1 MKEVAS
7 FINTIDGTW
16 NIIYCDGTQ
25 EEIDDFPLQYEEIGE
40 SSEAT
45 PIGIEFHW
53 DFKNGL
59 CPVKIKGKWGF
70 VDSRFSIVIHPQFD
84 MVGETHVWKGACW
97 RPEEYSHIINWN
109 NGICKVQINGKDAL
123 INEKGE
129 ILSEYGMRKKIESF
143 TISGSTWK
151 IKYDDGSEVETH
163 TPPIKEYE
171 CIGESIGVF
180 PFRNDFVKYEVFDIR
195 TQYFPFSLTVCSD
208 NLEQDTVDYNIEFPN
223 NNFDKAWWSFRN
235 GLCPIKIYSKWG
247 FVNSGFDIVIYP
259 QYDFVGEVHTQ
270 KRGCWRPEEFVH
282 CVLWDNGACRV
293 LINGNDAMI
302 NERGEFLSKYE
313 MTIRLTEN
321 LTINDIIRISRD
333 NIPSQYSNRPWE
345 YPGLNHGKAVL
356 ETEEQCCAYMAAY
369 GPMHRH
375 KLIRALDENEFPYE
389 SLNNGVE
396 IYDWGCGQ
404 GIGTVAIIEKLRQ
417 FGWLSKLKMVTL
429 EEPSNVAR
437 QRAVLHVRQALGE
450 HNAEIVNIPDYLP
463 SDERDKY
470 KHITEI
476 DVHEPCA
483 IHIFSN
489 ILDIEKVS
497 LKGVSKMI
505 TSSGTQHIA
514 LCIGPA
520 NLNESRINT
529 FSYYFKKE
537 GMRVFTEFRETN
549 FGHHPNGKAYGCLI
563 KSFTYSLTRNS
574 DILHKY
580 KYFAPVQLFASYS
593 DTISNEQFASYYDR
607 NTRGHY
613 LLEGAFEILAPFDM
627 TAHKN
632 LCPVYALISNLISR
646 GCPTLASQK
655 VLDAIS
661 SIDKAK
667 SLNAVARIQK
677 TFIEAMISDRMDLKK
692 DTLNILVIEDDTSV
706 AKIAIDDFLE
716 LYHHIV
722 AMTQD
727 YSNLTLPQINIYG
740 KREAKTQTTYDAI
753 IDVSIDQICNP
764 EESVLSKYKANND
777 CFFIVR
783 SSKSVYAERFLY
795 TTERIKYKP
804 LVEKDTQGNYHNIED
819 VCGHLRY
826 FLNLIFRKEDFRPGQ
841 LPILSRALQ
850 LKSVIGLLP
859 TGGGKS
865 LTYQLAAM
873 LQPGVTLVV
882 DPLRG
887 LMKDQYEGLLKTG
900 IDCISYI
907 NSDIT
912 KDREERERRESA
924 LTSSQIQ
931 IMFLS
936 PERLSIHRFRE
947 VLRSMRESDVF
958 FAYGV
963 IDEVHCVS
971 EWGHDFRLA
980 YLHLGRNLFNYV
992 LPKEVE
998 GEDNH
1003 ISLFGLT
1010 ATASFD
1016 VLADVER
1023 ELSGSNSYSLEDDA
1037 TVRYE
1042 NTNRL
1047 ELQYYVYHIDA
1058 STASTTW
1065 DVGEIKEETLLHVIN
1080 DSTEKLREIQEESI
1094 VEGIKKRFLERENIS
1109 NNQKI
1114 VEVESTDLSI
1124 EVKNEWYSNRKSET
1138 AGIVFCPR
1146 AGKDEIKENRNEEKK
1161 EKPVT
1166 LSVPSVAN
1174 ELAKKGIGL
1183 ISTYK
1188 GGDDTRCQ
1196 EDFLQGN
1203 TSLMIATKAFGMG
1216 IDKSNVRLTI
1226 HLNHPS
1232 SLESFVQE
1240 AGRAGRDRKMALA
1253 TIMYADK
1260 QFQKQNIRTRLMGWH
1275 SADYEVNKFF
1285 YDANFL
1291 GENFELFVMQMLLS
1305 CLPMK
1310 ITNEEFI
1317 GVEEAT
1323 IGNSQGIL
1331 QYIQSYPQKSR
1342 LTYYISY
1349 HEDELL
1355 LEHYNQQLKSVL
1367 LPIFETPS
1375 MRRNRYNN
1383 KKYGYGYAQ
1392 YKEAIQKAIY
1402 RMCVIGL
1409 IDDFTEDYWK
1419 EEFRIVTICQE
1430 ESKYYDYLRL
1440 YYRKYYSEDR
1450 VDIMI
1455 NEVKQMAV
1463 NDGVIMACL
1472 KHLTSFIYRSI
1483 ADKRARGILDME
1495 QFCNMAI
1502 SSGKD
1507 WKETNEELK
1516 DFIYYYFNS
1525 KYAREGF
1532 ITYDLSVRQE
1542 IPFSLKDD
1550 TNYDIHSESEIS
1562 DFNLVRKY
1570 MRVVDPDIVNND
1582 SQKDNIKHL
1591 QGAVRLIRRA
1601 IAEMN
1606 PVLNLLNIFCI
1617 LFLGQQENE
1626 MLEQELY
1633 DDYKAVMRLYASQ
1646 GKLGLLNE
1654 YTDLLLQHTAIL
1666 PEDKVFI
1673 EKMQLAIQLEDHVA
1687 ELNRIN
1693 QIYKEI

>member
-1 MKEVAS
+1 MS
-7 FINTIDGTW
+7 YITDI
-16 NIIYCDGTQ
+16 Q
-25 EEIDDFPLQYEEIGE
+25 
-40 SSEAT
+40 
-45 PIGIEFHW
+45 
-53 DFKNGL
+53 
-59 CPVKIKGKWGF
+59 KI
-70 VDSRFSIVIHPQFD
+70 
-84 MVGETHVWKGACW
+84 
-97 RPEEYSHIINWN
+97 
-109 NGICKVQINGKDAL
+109 
-123 INEKGE
+123 
-129 ILSEYGMRKKIESF
+129 
-143 TISGSTWK
+143 
-151 IKYDDGSEVETH
+151 
-163 TPPIKEYE
+163 
-171 CIGESIGVF
+171 
-180 PFRNDFVKYEVFDIR
+180 
-195 TQYFPFSLTVCSD
+195 SD
-208 NLEQDTVDYNIEFPN
+208 
-223 NNFDKAWWSFRN
+223 
-235 GLCPIKIYSKWG
+235 
-247 FVNSGFDIVIYP
+247 
-259 QYDFVGEVHTQ
+259 
-270 KRGCWRPEEFVH
+270 
-282 CVLWDNGACRV
+282 
-293 LINGNDAMI
+293 
-302 NERGEFLSKYE
+302 
-313 MTIRLTEN
+313 
-321 LTINDIIRISRD
+321 LTINDIIKVSLRYVPDPFKSCPWAYRD
-333 NIPSQYSNRPWE
+333 SEGRTLE
-345 YPGLNHGKAVL
+345 HGTAVL

-375 KLIRALDENEFPYE
+375 KLIRALDENEFPYKN
-389 SLNNGVE
+389 LNNGVE

-417 FGWLSKLKMVTL
+417 FGWLPKLKKVTL

-450 HNAEIVNIPDYLP
+450 QNTEITDIPYYLP
-463 SDERDKY
+463 SDYGDNSNS
-470 KHITEI
+470 ITEI

-489 ILDIEKVS
+489 ILDIEAVS

-505 TSSGTQHIA
+505 TSSGVQHIA

-537 GMRVFTEFRETN
+537 GLRVFTEFRDTN
-549 FGHHPNGKAYGCLI
+549 FGHHPNGRAYGCLI
-563 KSFTYSLTRNS
+563 KSFTYSLIHNS

-580 KYFAPVQLFASYS
+580 SYFAPVQLFAAYS
-593 DTISNEQFASYYDR
+593 DVNLQGSSLQS
-607 NTRGHY
+607 
-613 LLEGAFEILAPFDM
+613 AFEVLAPFDM

-632 LCPVYALISNLISR
+632 LCPVYALVSNLISR

-655 VLDAIS
+655 VLDATGS
-661 SIDKAK
+661 RDKAK

-706 AKIAIDDFLE
+706 AKIAINDFVE

-727 YSNLTLPQINIYG
+727 YSDMTLPQINIYG

-753 IDVSIDQICNP
+753 IDVSIDQLCNP
-764 EESVLSKYKANND
+764 EEVVFSKYKANND
-777 CFFIVR
+777 CYFIVR
-783 SSKSVYAERFLY
+783 SSESVYAERFLY

-865 LTYQLAAM
+865 LTYQLAAI

-887 LMKDQYEGLLKTG
+887 LMKDQYDGLLKTG

-912 KDREERERRESA
+912 KDREERERRESS
-924 LTSSQIQ
+924 LTGSQIQ

-1047 ELQYYVYHIDA
+1047 ELQYYIYPVDA
-1058 STASTTW
+1058 SAA
-1065 DVGEIKEETLLHVIN
+1065 DKARKVDEIKEDVVLNAIN
-1080 DSTEKLREIQEESI
+1080 DATEKIQEIQNDDSI
-1094 VEGIKKRFLERENIS
+1094 SEIKKRFLERENIS
-1109 NNQKI
+1109 DEGKI
-1114 VEVESTDLSI
+1114 AEVNSTDLYTD
-1124 EVKNEWYSNRKSET
+1124 VNEDWYTARHT
-1138 AGIVFCPR
+1138 DVAGIVFCLR
-1146 AGKDEIKENRNEEKK
+1146 ANKDGKPDVK
-1161 EKPVT
+1161 
-1166 LSVPSVAN
+1166 LSVPTVAN
-1174 ELAKKGIGL
+1174 TLREHNINR

-1188 GGDDTRCQ
+1188 GGDDTSCQ
-1196 EDFLQGN
+1196 DDFLAGETN
-1203 TSLMIATKAFGMG
+1203 LMVATKAFGMG
-1216 IDKSNVRLTI
+1216 IDKPNVRLTV
-1226 HLNHPS
+1226 HLNYPG

-1240 AGRAGRDRKMALA
+1240 AGRAGRDKKMALA
-1253 TIMYADK
+1253 TIMYSPKTYPVINA
-1260 QFQKQNIRTRLMGWH
+1260 RTRQWSH
-1275 SADYEVNKFF
+1275 FSADYTNNKFF
-1285 YDANFL
+1285 YDSNFL
-1291 GENFELFVMQMLLS
+1291 GEEFELYVMELLMNGLNIRIS
-1305 CLPMK
+1305 
-1310 ITNEEFI
+1310 NEEI
-1317 GVEEAT
+1317 AGIET
-1323 IGNSQGIL
+1323 LKYGNSKGIL
-1331 QYIQSYPQKSR
+1331 QYINRYAKGTT
-1342 LTYYISY
+1342 LTYYVSY
-1349 HEDELL
+1349 EENEHVLDE
-1355 LEHYNQQLKSVL
+1355 YNTYLKERQMPLFSTWNAKNAKNDRGFSY
-1367 LPIFETPS
+1367 I
-1375 MRRNRYNN
+1375 RD
-1383 KKYGYGYAQ
+1383 YGSAE
-1392 YKEAIQKAIY
+1392 YKDAIQKAIY
-1402 RMCVIGL
+1402 RMCIIGL
-1409 IDDFTEDYWK
+1409 IDDFTEDYAQK
-1419 EEFRIVTICQE
+1419 TFRITTVCQD
-1430 ESKYYDYLRL
+1430 ESHYYDYLSQ

-1532 ITYDLSVRQE
+1532 VTYDSSVRQE

-1617 LFLGQQENE
+1617 LFLGQHENE

-1654 YTDLLLQHTAIL
+1654 YTDLLLLHTAIL
-1666 PEDKVFI
+1666 PEDKVYI

>member
-1 MKEVAS
+1 MS
-7 FINTIDGTW
+7 YITDI
-16 NIIYCDGTQ
+16 Q
-25 EEIDDFPLQYEEIGE
+25 
-40 SSEAT
+40 
-45 PIGIEFHW
+45 
-53 DFKNGL
+53 
-59 CPVKIKGKWGF
+59 KI
-70 VDSRFSIVIHPQFD
+70 
-84 MVGETHVWKGACW
+84 
-97 RPEEYSHIINWN
+97 
-109 NGICKVQINGKDAL
+109 
-123 INEKGE
+123 
-129 ILSEYGMRKKIESF
+129 
-143 TISGSTWK
+143 
-151 IKYDDGSEVETH
+151 
-163 TPPIKEYE
+163 
-171 CIGESIGVF
+171 
-180 PFRNDFVKYEVFDIR
+180 
-195 TQYFPFSLTVCSD
+195 SD
-208 NLEQDTVDYNIEFPN
+208 
-223 NNFDKAWWSFRN
+223 
-235 GLCPIKIYSKWG
+235 
-247 FVNSGFDIVIYP
+247 
-259 QYDFVGEVHTQ
+259 
-270 KRGCWRPEEFVH
+270 
-282 CVLWDNGACRV
+282 
-293 LINGNDAMI
+293 
-302 NERGEFLSKYE
+302 
-313 MTIRLTEN
+313 
-321 LTINDIIRISRD
+321 LTINDIIKVSLRYVPDPFKSCPWAYRD
-333 NIPSQYSNRPWE
+333 SEGRTLE
-345 YPGLNHGKAVL
+345 HGTAVL

-375 KLIRALDENEFPYE
+375 KLIRALDENEFPYKN
-389 SLNNGVE
+389 LNNGVE

-417 FGWLSKLKMVTL
+417 FGWLPKLKKVTL

-450 HNAEIVNIPDYLP
+450 QNTEITDIPYYLP
-463 SDERDKY
+463 SDYGDNSNS
-470 KHITEI
+470 ITEI

-489 ILDIEKVS
+489 ILDIEAVS

-505 TSSGTQHIA
+505 TSSGVQHIA

-537 GMRVFTEFRETN
+537 GLRVFTEFRDTN
-549 FGHHPNGKAYGCLI
+549 FGHHPNGRAYGCLI
-563 KSFTYSLTRNS
+563 KSFTYSLIHNS

-580 KYFAPVQLFASYS
+580 SYFAPVQLFAAYS
-593 DTISNEQFASYYDR
+593 DVNLQGSSLQS
-607 NTRGHY
+607 
-613 LLEGAFEILAPFDM
+613 AFEVLAPFDM

-632 LCPVYALISNLISR
+632 LCPVYALVSNLISR

-655 VLDAIS
+655 VLDATGS
-661 SIDKAK
+661 RDKAK

-706 AKIAIDDFLE
+706 AKIAINDFVE

-727 YSNLTLPQINIYG
+727 YSDMTLPLINIYG
-740 KREAKTQTTYDAI
+740 KREAKAQITYDAI
-753 IDVSIDQICNP
+753 IDVSIDQLCNP
-764 EESVLSKYKANND
+764 EEVVFSKYKANND
-777 CFFIVR
+777 CYFIVR

-865 LTYQLAAM
+865 LTYQLAAI

-887 LMKDQYEGLLKTG
+887 LMKDQYDGLLKTG

-912 KDREERERRESA
+912 KDREERERRENA
-924 LTSSQIQ
+924 LTGSQIQ

-963 IDEVHCVS
+963 IDEVHCLS

-1047 ELQYYVYHIDA
+1047 ELQYYIYPVDA
-1058 STASTTW
+1058 SAA
-1065 DVGEIKEETLLHVIN
+1065 DKARKVDEIKEDLVLNAIN
-1080 DSTEKLREIQEESI
+1080 DATEKIQEIQNDDSI
-1094 VEGIKKRFLERENIS
+1094 SEIKKRFLERENIS
-1109 NNQKI
+1109 DEGKI
-1114 VEVESTDLSI
+1114 AEVNSTDLYTD
-1124 EVKNEWYSNRKSET
+1124 VNEDWYTARHT
-1138 AGIVFCPR
+1138 DVAGIVFCLR
-1146 AGKDEIKENRNEEKK
+1146 ANKDGKPDVK
-1161 EKPVT
+1161 
-1166 LSVPSVAN
+1166 LSVPTVAN
-1174 ELAKKGIGL
+1174 TLREHNINR

-1188 GGDDTRCQ
+1188 GGDDTSCQ
-1196 EDFLQGN
+1196 DDFLAGETN
-1203 TSLMIATKAFGMG
+1203 LMVATKAFGMG
-1216 IDKSNVRLTI
+1216 IDKPNVRLTV
-1226 HLNHPS
+1226 HLNYPG

-1240 AGRAGRDRKMALA
+1240 AGRAGRDKKMALA
-1253 TIMYADK
+1253 TIMYSPKTYPVINA
-1260 QFQKQNIRTRLMGWH
+1260 RTRQWSH
-1275 SADYEVNKFF
+1275 FSADYTNNKFF
-1285 YDANFL
+1285 YDSNFL
-1291 GENFELFVMQMLLS
+1291 GEEFELYVMELLMNGLNIRIS
-1305 CLPMK
+1305 
-1310 ITNEEFI
+1310 NEEI
-1317 GVEEAT
+1317 AGIET
-1323 IGNSQGIL
+1323 LKYGNSKGIL
-1331 QYIQSYPQKSR
+1331 QYINRYAKGTT
-1342 LTYYISY
+1342 LTYYVSY
-1349 HEDELL
+1349 EENEHVLDE
-1355 LEHYNQQLKSVL
+1355 YNTYLKERQMPLFSTWNAKNAKNDRGFSY
-1367 LPIFETPS
+1367 I
-1375 MRRNRYNN
+1375 RD
-1383 KKYGYGYAQ
+1383 YGSAE
-1392 YKEAIQKAIY
+1392 YKDAIQKAIY
-1402 RMCVIGL
+1402 RMCIIGL
-1409 IDDFTEDYWK
+1409 IDDFTEDYAQK
-1419 EEFRIVTICQE
+1419 TFRITTVCQD
-1430 ESKYYDYLRL
+1430 ESHYYDYLSQ

-1532 ITYDLSVRQE
+1532 VTYDSSVRQE

-1617 LFLGQQENE
+1617 LFLGQHENE

-1654 YTDLLLQHTAIL
+1654 YSDLLLQHTAIL
-1666 PEDKVFI
+1666 PEDKVYI

>member
-1 MKEVAS
+1 MSYVTD
-7 FINTIDGTW
+7 I
-16 NIIYCDGTQ
+16 Q
-25 EEIDDFPLQYEEIGE
+25 
-40 SSEAT
+40 
-45 PIGIEFHW
+45 
-53 DFKNGL
+53 
-59 CPVKIKGKWGF
+59 KI
-70 VDSRFSIVIHPQFD
+70 
-84 MVGETHVWKGACW
+84 
-97 RPEEYSHIINWN
+97 
-109 NGICKVQINGKDAL
+109 
-123 INEKGE
+123 
-129 ILSEYGMRKKIESF
+129 
-143 TISGSTWK
+143 
-151 IKYDDGSEVETH
+151 
-163 TPPIKEYE
+163 
-171 CIGESIGVF
+171 
-180 PFRNDFVKYEVFDIR
+180 
-195 TQYFPFSLTVCSD
+195 SD
-208 NLEQDTVDYNIEFPN
+208 
-223 NNFDKAWWSFRN
+223 
-235 GLCPIKIYSKWG
+235 
-247 FVNSGFDIVIYP
+247 
-259 QYDFVGEVHTQ
+259 
-270 KRGCWRPEEFVH
+270 
-282 CVLWDNGACRV
+282 
-293 LINGNDAMI
+293 
-302 NERGEFLSKYE
+302 
-313 MTIRLTEN
+313 
-321 LTINDIIRISRD
+321 LTINDIIKVCLRYIPDPFMSCPWAYRD
-333 NIPSQYSNRPWE
+333 SEGRTLE
-345 YPGLNHGKAVL
+345 HGTAVL

-375 KLIRALDENEFPYE
+375 KLIRALDENEFPYKN
-389 SLNNGVE
+389 LNNGVE

-417 FGWLSKLKMVTL
+417 FGCLSKLKKITL

-437 QRAVLHVRQALGE
+437 QRAVLHVKQALGGE
-450 HNAEIVNIPDYLP
+450 NVEIIDVPYYLP
-463 SDERDKY
+463 SDYGDNSNS
-470 KHITEI
+470 ITVI

-489 ILDIEKVS
+489 ILDIEAVS

-505 TSSGTQHIA
+505 TSSGAQHIA

-537 GMRVFTEFRETN
+537 GLRVFTEFRDTN
-549 FGHHPNGKAYGCLI
+549 FGHHPNGRAYGCLI

-580 KYFAPVQLFASYS
+580 SYFAPVQLFAVYS
-593 DTISNEQFASYYDR
+593 DINLQGSSLQS
-607 NTRGHY
+607 
-613 LLEGAFEILAPFDM
+613 AFEILAPFDM

-632 LCPVYALISNLISR
+632 LCPVYALVSNLISR

-655 VLDAIS
+655 VLDAIGS
-661 SIDKAK
+661 EDKAK
-667 SLNAVARIQK
+667 SLKAVARIQK

-692 DTLNILVIEDDTSV
+692 DTLDVLVIEDDTSV
-706 AKIAIDDFLE
+706 AKIAINDFVE

-727 YSNLTLPQINIYG
+727 YSDLTLPKINVYG

-753 IDVSIDQICNP
+753 IDVSIDQLCNP
-764 EESVLSKYKANND
+764 EKVVFSKYKANND
-777 CFFIVR
+777 CYFIVR

-795 TTERIKYKP
+795 TTERIKYLP

-882 DPLRG
+882 DPLKG
-887 LMKDQYEGLLKTG
+887 LMKDQYDGLKKTG
-900 IDCISYI
+900 IDCISFI
-907 NSDIT
+907 NGDIVG
-912 KDREERERRESA
+912 EERTMREQA
-924 LTSSQIQ
+924 LTGSQIQ

-936 PERLSIHRFRE
+936 PERLSIYRFRE
-947 VLRSMRESDVF
+947 VLRSMRESDVY

-1047 ELQYYVYHIDA
+1047 ELQYYIYPVDA
-1058 STASTTW
+1058 SAA
-1065 DVGEIKEETLLHVIN
+1065 DRAREVDEIKEELVLNAIN
-1080 DSTEKLREIQEESI
+1080 DATEKIQEIQNEDCVSK
-1094 VEGIKKRFLERENIS
+1094 IKKRFLERENIS
-1109 NNQKI
+1109 DVGKI
-1114 VEVESTDLSI
+1114 SEVNSTDLYTD
-1124 EVKNEWYSNRKSET
+1124 VNEDWYIARHT
-1138 AGIVFCPR
+1138 DVAGIVFCLR
-1146 AGKDEIKENRNEEKK
+1146 ANKDEKTNVK
-1161 EKPVT
+1161 
-1166 LSVPSVAN
+1166 LSVPTVAN
-1174 ELAKKGIGL
+1174 TLRGHNINR

-1188 GGDDTRCQ
+1188 GGDDTSCQ
-1196 EDFLQGN
+1196 DEFLTGDTN
-1203 TSLMIATKAFGMG
+1203 LMVATKAFGMG
-1216 IDKSNVRLTI
+1216 IDKSNVRLTV
-1226 HLNHPS
+1226 HLNYPG

-1240 AGRAGRDRKMALA
+1240 AGRAGRDKKMALA
-1253 TIMYADK
+1253 TIMYSPKKFWVKNA
-1260 QFQKQNIRTRLMGWH
+1260 RTDEWKEF
-1275 SADYEVNKFF
+1275 SSDYTNNKFF
-1285 YDANFL
+1285 YDSNFL
-1291 GENFELFVMQMLLS
+1291 GEEFELYVMELLMNGLIVQIS
-1305 CLPMK
+1305 
-1310 ITNEEFI
+1310 NEEI
-1317 GVEEAT
+1317 VGMDSPKYGT
-1323 IGNSQGIL
+1323 SKGIL
-1331 QYIQSYPQKSR
+1331 QYINENRFKGKT
-1342 LTYYISY
+1342 LTYYVSY
-1349 HEDELL
+1349 EENEHVLDE
-1355 LEHYNQQLKSVL
+1355 Y
-1367 LPIFETPS
+1367 
-1375 MRRNRYNN
+1375 NRYLSGRNLPVFDTLAARN
-1383 KKYGYGYAQ
+1383 LRVDGNFFYTHSYGSAKY
-1392 YKEAIQKAIY
+1392 KDAIQKAIY

-1409 IDDFTEDYWK
+1409 IDDFTEDYVK
-1419 EEFRIVTICQE
+1419 KTFRITTICQD
-1430 ESKYYDYLRL
+1430 ESHYYDYLRQ

-1455 NEVKQMAV
+1455 NEVKQKAV
-1463 NDGVIMACL
+1463 KDGVIMACL
-1472 KHLTSFIYRSI
+1472 MHLTSFIYRSI

-1532 ITYDLSVRQE
+1532 VTYDSSAHQE

-1550 TNYDIHSESEIS
+1550 TNYDIHSDSEIS
-1562 DFNLVRKY
+1562 DFNLVKKY

-1626 MLEQELY
+1626 LLEEELFN
-1633 DDYKAVMRLYASQ
+1633 DYEEVMNYYSKQGNLSILDEYSNLLVRHAAIDASKKDYLQKLKAYIHLRI
-1646 GKLGLLNE
+1646 
-1654 YTDLLLQHTAIL
+1654 H
-1666 PEDKVFI
+1666 
-1673 EKMQLAIQLEDHVA
+1673 
-1687 ELNRIN
+1687 LNRLS
-1693 QIYKEI
+1693 QITTKYTKI

>member
-1 MKEVAS
+1 MS
-7 FINTIDGTW
+7 YITDI
-16 NIIYCDGTQ
+16 Q
-25 EEIDDFPLQYEEIGE
+25 
-40 SSEAT
+40 
-45 PIGIEFHW
+45 
-53 DFKNGL
+53 
-59 CPVKIKGKWGF
+59 KI
-70 VDSRFSIVIHPQFD
+70 
-84 MVGETHVWKGACW
+84 
-97 RPEEYSHIINWN
+97 
-109 NGICKVQINGKDAL
+109 
-123 INEKGE
+123 
-129 ILSEYGMRKKIESF
+129 
-143 TISGSTWK
+143 
-151 IKYDDGSEVETH
+151 
-163 TPPIKEYE
+163 
-171 CIGESIGVF
+171 
-180 PFRNDFVKYEVFDIR
+180 
-195 TQYFPFSLTVCSD
+195 SD
-208 NLEQDTVDYNIEFPN
+208 
-223 NNFDKAWWSFRN
+223 
-235 GLCPIKIYSKWG
+235 
-247 FVNSGFDIVIYP
+247 
-259 QYDFVGEVHTQ
+259 
-270 KRGCWRPEEFVH
+270 
-282 CVLWDNGACRV
+282 
-293 LINGNDAMI
+293 
-302 NERGEFLSKYE
+302 
-313 MTIRLTEN
+313 
-321 LTINDIIRISRD
+321 LTINDIIKVSLRYVPEPFKQCSWAYRD
-333 NIPSQYSNRPWE
+333 SEGRTLE
-345 YPGLNHGKAVL
+345 RGTAVL

-375 KLIRALDENEFPYE
+375 KLIRALDENEFPYKNL
-389 SLNNGVE
+389 SNGVE

-417 FGWLSKLKMVTL
+417 FGWLSKLKKVTL

-437 QRAVLHVRQALGE
+437 QRAILHVRQALGG
-450 HNAEIVNIPDYLP
+450 HNIEITDVPYYLP
-463 SDERDKY
+463 SDYGDNSNS
-470 KHITEI
+470 ITEI

-489 ILDIEKVS
+489 ILDIEAVS

-505 TSSGTQHIA
+505 TSSGAQHIA

-537 GMRVFTEFRETN
+537 GLRVFTEFRDTN

-580 KYFAPVQLFASYS
+580 TYFAPVQLFASYS
-593 DTISNEQFASYYDR
+593 DVNLQGSSLQS
-607 NTRGHY
+607 
-613 LLEGAFEILAPFDM
+613 AFEILAPFDM

-632 LCPVYALISNLISR
+632 LCPVYALVSNLISR

-661 SIDKAK
+661 SKDKAK

-692 DTLNILVIEDDTSV
+692 DTLDILVIEDDTSV
-706 AKIAIDDFLE
+706 AKIAINDFVE

-727 YSNLTLPQINIYG
+727 YSDLTLPQINIYG
-740 KREAKTQTTYDAI
+740 KKEAKTQTTYDAI

-764 EESVLSKYKANND
+764 EEVVFSKYVANNE
-777 CFFIVR
+777 CYFIIR

-804 LVEKDTQGNYHNIED
+804 LVERDTQGNYHNIED

-887 LMKDQYEGLLKTG
+887 LMKDQYDGLLKTG

-924 LTSSQIQ
+924 LTGSQIQ

-1023 ELSGSNSYSLEDDA
+1023 ELSGNNSYSLEDDA

-1047 ELQYYVYHIDA
+1047 ELQYYIYPVDA
-1058 STASTTW
+1058 SAAARAW
-1065 DVGEIKEETLLHVIN
+1065 DVGDIKEDILLDAIN
-1080 DSTEKLREIQEESI
+1080 DATKKLEEIQDESNI
-1094 VEGIKKRFLERENIS
+1094 SVIKDRFLERENIS
-1109 NNQKI
+1109 DSSKKAEINA
-1114 VEVESTDLSI
+1114 TDLSTVVD
-1124 EVKNEWYSNRKSET
+1124 EDWYLDSDTST
-1138 AGIVFCPR
+1138 AGIVFCLR
-1146 AGKDEIKENRNEEKK
+1146 ASERSN
-1161 EKPVT
+1161 
-1166 LSVPSVAN
+1166 LSVPTVAN
-1174 ELAKKGIGL
+1174 SLKSHNINRF
-1183 ISTYK
+1183 STYK
-1188 GGDDTRCQ
+1188 GGDDTTCQ
-1196 EDFLQGN
+1196 DEFLAGETN
-1203 TSLMIATKAFGMG
+1203 LMVATKAFGMG
-1216 IDKSNVRLTI
+1216 IDKPNVRLTV
-1226 HLNHPS
+1226 HLNYPG

-1240 AGRAGRDRKMALA
+1240 AGRAGRDKKMSLA
-1253 TIMYADK
+1253 TIMYASK
-1260 QFQKQNIRTRLMGWH
+1260 TFPVINARTRQWSQF
-1275 SADYEVNKFF
+1275 SADYTNNKFF
-1285 YDANFL
+1285 YDSNFL
-1291 GENFELFVMQMLLS
+1291 GEEFEIYVMELLMNGLRVRIS
-1305 CLPMK
+1305 
-1310 ITNEEFI
+1310 NEEI
-1317 GVEEAT
+1317 AGVEDP
-1323 IGNSQGIL
+1323 IFGNSKGIL
-1331 QYIQSYPQKSR
+1331 QFINRYPKGTT
-1342 LTYYISY
+1342 LTYYVSY
-1349 HEDELL
+1349 EENEQVLDE
-1355 LEHYNQQLKSVL
+1355 YNVYLKSR
-1367 LPIFETPS
+1367 S
-1375 MRRNRYNN
+1375 MPLFKTTNAENVKVDGRFSYIRS
-1383 KKYGYGYAQ
+1383 YGSAD
-1392 YKEAIQKAIY
+1392 YKDAIQKAIY
-1402 RMCVIGL
+1402 RMCIIGL
-1409 IDDFTEDYWK
+1409 IDDFTEDYYK
-1419 EEFRIVTICQE
+1419 RTFRITTVCQE
-1430 ESKYYDYLRL
+1430 ESHYYDYLRL

-1455 NEVKQMAV
+1455 DEVKQMAAIE
-1463 NDGVIMACL
+1463 GVIMACL

-1502 SSGKD
+1502 NSGKD
-1507 WKETNEELK
+1507 WKETNEDLK

-1532 ITYDLSVRQE
+1532 VTYDSSVRQE

-1550 TNYDIHSESEIS
+1550 TNYDIHSEGEIS

-1633 DDYKAVMRLYASQ
+1633 DDYKAVMRLYTSH
-1646 GKLGLLNE
+1646 GTLGLLNE
-1654 YTDLLLQHTAIL
+1654 YTNLLLQHKAIL
-1666 PEDKVFI
+1666 PEDKVYI
-1673 EKMQLAIQLEDHVA
+1673 EKMQLAIQLEEHVT

>member
-1 MKEVAS
+1 MS
-7 FINTIDGTW
+7 YITDI
-16 NIIYCDGTQ
+16 Q
-25 EEIDDFPLQYEEIGE
+25 
-40 SSEAT
+40 
-45 PIGIEFHW
+45 
-53 DFKNGL
+53 
-59 CPVKIKGKWGF
+59 KI
-70 VDSRFSIVIHPQFD
+70 
-84 MVGETHVWKGACW
+84 
-97 RPEEYSHIINWN
+97 
-109 NGICKVQINGKDAL
+109 
-123 INEKGE
+123 
-129 ILSEYGMRKKIESF
+129 
-143 TISGSTWK
+143 
-151 IKYDDGSEVETH
+151 
-163 TPPIKEYE
+163 
-171 CIGESIGVF
+171 
-180 PFRNDFVKYEVFDIR
+180 
-195 TQYFPFSLTVCSD
+195 SD
-208 NLEQDTVDYNIEFPN
+208 
-223 NNFDKAWWSFRN
+223 
-235 GLCPIKIYSKWG
+235 
-247 FVNSGFDIVIYP
+247 
-259 QYDFVGEVHTQ
+259 
-270 KRGCWRPEEFVH
+270 
-282 CVLWDNGACRV
+282 
-293 LINGNDAMI
+293 
-302 NERGEFLSKYE
+302 
-313 MTIRLTEN
+313 
-321 LTINDIIRISRD
+321 LTINDIIKVSLRYVPDPFKSCPWAYRD
-333 NIPSQYSNRPWE
+333 SEGRTLE
-345 YPGLNHGKAVL
+345 HGTAVL

-375 KLIRALDENEFPYE
+375 KLIRALDENEFPYKN
-389 SLNNGVE
+389 LNNGVE

-417 FGWLSKLKMVTL
+417 FGWLPKLKKVTL

-450 HNAEIVNIPDYLP
+450 QNTEITDIPYYLP
-463 SDERDKY
+463 SDYGDNSNS
-470 KHITEI
+470 ITEI

-489 ILDIEKVS
+489 ILDIEAVS

-505 TSSGTQHIA
+505 TSSGAQHIA

-537 GMRVFTEFRETN
+537 GLRVFTEFRDTN
-549 FGHHPNGKAYGCLI
+549 FGHHPNGRAYGCLI
-563 KSFTYSLTRNS
+563 KSFTYSLIHNS

-580 KYFAPVQLFASYS
+580 SYFAPVQLFAAYS
-593 DTISNEQFASYYDR
+593 DVNLQGSSLQS
-607 NTRGHY
+607 
-613 LLEGAFEILAPFDM
+613 AFEVLAPFDM

-632 LCPVYALISNLISR
+632 LCPVYALVSNLISR

-655 VLDAIS
+655 VLDATGS
-661 SIDKAK
+661 RDKAK

-677 TFIEAMISDRMDLKK
+677 TFIEAMISDRMDLRK

-706 AKIAIDDFLE
+706 AKIAINDFVE

-727 YSNLTLPQINIYG
+727 YSDMTLPQINIYG

-753 IDVSIDQICNP
+753 IDVSIDQLCNP
-764 EESVLSKYKANND
+764 EEVVFSKYKANND
-777 CFFIVR
+777 CYFIVR

-865 LTYQLAAM
+865 LTYQLAAI

-887 LMKDQYEGLLKTG
+887 LMKDQYDGLLKTG

-912 KDREERERRESA
+912 KDREERERRENA
-924 LTSSQIQ
+924 LTGSQIQ

-963 IDEVHCVS
+963 IDEVHCLS

-1047 ELQYYVYHIDA
+1047 ELQYYIYPVDA
-1058 STASTTW
+1058 SAA
-1065 DVGEIKEETLLHVIN
+1065 DKARKVDEIKEDLVLNAIN
-1080 DSTEKLREIQEESI
+1080 DATEKIQEIQNDDSI
-1094 VEGIKKRFLERENIS
+1094 SEIKKRFLERENIS
-1109 NNQKI
+1109 DEGKI
-1114 VEVESTDLSI
+1114 AEVNSTDLYTD
-1124 EVKNEWYSNRKSET
+1124 VNEDWYTARHT
-1138 AGIVFCPR
+1138 DVAGIVFCLR
-1146 AGKDEIKENRNEEKK
+1146 ANKDGKPDVK
-1161 EKPVT
+1161 
-1166 LSVPSVAN
+1166 LSVPTVAN
-1174 ELAKKGIGL
+1174 TLREHNINR

-1188 GGDDTRCQ
+1188 GGDDTSCQ
-1196 EDFLQGN
+1196 DDFLAGETN
-1203 TSLMIATKAFGMG
+1203 LMVATKAFGMG
-1216 IDKSNVRLTI
+1216 IDKPNVRLTV
-1226 HLNHPS
+1226 HLNYPG

-1240 AGRAGRDRKMALA
+1240 AGRAGRDKKMALA
-1253 TIMYADK
+1253 TIMYSPKTYPVINA
-1260 QFQKQNIRTRLMGWH
+1260 RTRQWSH
-1275 SADYEVNKFF
+1275 FSADYTNNKFF
-1285 YDANFL
+1285 YDSNFL
-1291 GENFELFVMQMLLS
+1291 GEEFELYVMELLMNGLNIRIS
-1305 CLPMK
+1305 
-1310 ITNEEFI
+1310 NEEI
-1317 GVEEAT
+1317 AGIET
-1323 IGNSQGIL
+1323 LKYGNSKGIL
-1331 QYIQSYPQKSR
+1331 QYINRYAKGTT
-1342 LTYYISY
+1342 LTYYVSY
-1349 HEDELL
+1349 EENEHVLDE
-1355 LEHYNQQLKSVL
+1355 YNTYLKERQMPLFSTWNAKNAKNDRGFSY
-1367 LPIFETPS
+1367 I
-1375 MRRNRYNN
+1375 RD
-1383 KKYGYGYAQ
+1383 YGSAE
-1392 YKEAIQKAIY
+1392 YKDAIQKAIY
-1402 RMCVIGL
+1402 RMCIIGL
-1409 IDDFTEDYWK
+1409 IDDFTEDYAQK
-1419 EEFRIVTICQE
+1419 TFRITTVCQD
-1430 ESKYYDYLRL
+1430 ESHYYDYLSQ

-1532 ITYDLSVRQE
+1532 VTYDSSVRQE

-1617 LFLGQQENE
+1617 LFLGQHENE

-1654 YTDLLLQHTAIL
+1654 YSDLLLQHTAIL
-1666 PEDKVFI
+1666 PEDKVYI

>member
-1 MKEVAS
+1 MS
-7 FINTIDGTW
+7 YITDI
-16 NIIYCDGTQ
+16 Q
-25 EEIDDFPLQYEEIGE
+25 
-40 SSEAT
+40 
-45 PIGIEFHW
+45 
-53 DFKNGL
+53 
-59 CPVKIKGKWGF
+59 KI
-70 VDSRFSIVIHPQFD
+70 
-84 MVGETHVWKGACW
+84 
-97 RPEEYSHIINWN
+97 
-109 NGICKVQINGKDAL
+109 
-123 INEKGE
+123 
-129 ILSEYGMRKKIESF
+129 
-143 TISGSTWK
+143 
-151 IKYDDGSEVETH
+151 
-163 TPPIKEYE
+163 
-171 CIGESIGVF
+171 
-180 PFRNDFVKYEVFDIR
+180 
-195 TQYFPFSLTVCSD
+195 SD
-208 NLEQDTVDYNIEFPN
+208 
-223 NNFDKAWWSFRN
+223 
-235 GLCPIKIYSKWG
+235 
-247 FVNSGFDIVIYP
+247 
-259 QYDFVGEVHTQ
+259 
-270 KRGCWRPEEFVH
+270 
-282 CVLWDNGACRV
+282 
-293 LINGNDAMI
+293 
-302 NERGEFLSKYE
+302 
-313 MTIRLTEN
+313 
-321 LTINDIIRISRD
+321 LTINDIIKVSLRYVPDPFKSCPWAYRD
-333 NIPSQYSNRPWE
+333 SEGRTLE
-345 YPGLNHGKAVL
+345 HGTAVL

-375 KLIRALDENEFPYE
+375 KLIRALDENEFPYKN
-389 SLNNGVE
+389 LNNGVE

-417 FGWLSKLKMVTL
+417 FGWLSKLKKVTL

-450 HNAEIVNIPDYLP
+450 QNTEITDIPYYLP
-463 SDERDKY
+463 SDYGDNSNT
-470 KHITEI
+470 ITEI
-476 DVHEPCA
+476 DVYEPCA

-489 ILDIEKVS
+489 ILDIEAVS

-505 TSSGTQHIA
+505 TSSGAQHIA

-537 GMRVFTEFRETN
+537 GLRVFTEFRDTN
-549 FGHHPNGKAYGCLI
+549 FGHHPNGRAYGCLI
-563 KSFTYSLTRNS
+563 KSFTYSLIHNS

-580 KYFAPVQLFASYS
+580 SYFAPVQLFAAYS
-593 DTISNEQFASYYDR
+593 DVNLQGSSLQS
-607 NTRGHY
+607 
-613 LLEGAFEILAPFDM
+613 AFEVLAPFDM

-632 LCPVYALISNLISR
+632 LCPVYALVSNLISR

-655 VLDAIS
+655 VLDATGS
-661 SIDKAK
+661 RDKAK

-677 TFIEAMISDRMDLKK
+677 TFIEAMISDRMDLRK

-706 AKIAIDDFLE
+706 AKIAINDFVE

-727 YSNLTLPQINIYG
+727 YSDMTLPQINIYG

-753 IDVSIDQICNP
+753 IDVSIDQLCNP
-764 EESVLSKYKANND
+764 EEVVFSKYKANND
-777 CFFIVR
+777 CYFIVR

-865 LTYQLAAM
+865 LTYQLAAI

-887 LMKDQYEGLLKTG
+887 LMKDQYDGLLKTG

-912 KDREERERRESA
+912 KDREERERRENA
-924 LTSSQIQ
+924 LTGSQIQ

-1047 ELQYYVYHIDA
+1047 ELQYYIYPVDA
-1058 STASTTW
+1058 SAA
-1065 DVGEIKEETLLHVIN
+1065 DKARKVDEIKEDLVLNAIN
-1080 DSTEKLREIQEESI
+1080 DATEKIQEIQNDDSI
-1094 VEGIKKRFLERENIS
+1094 SEIKKRFLERENIS
-1109 NNQKI
+1109 DEGKI
-1114 VEVESTDLSI
+1114 AEVNSTDLYTD
-1124 EVKNEWYSNRKSET
+1124 VNEDWYTASHT
-1138 AGIVFCPR
+1138 DVAGIVFCLR
-1146 AGKDEIKENRNEEKK
+1146 ANKDGKPDVK
-1161 EKPVT
+1161 
-1166 LSVPSVAN
+1166 LSVPTVAN
-1174 ELAKKGIGL
+1174 TLREHNINR

-1188 GGDDTRCQ
+1188 GGDDTSCQ
-1196 EDFLQGN
+1196 DDFLAGETN
-1203 TSLMIATKAFGMG
+1203 LMVATKAFGMG
-1216 IDKSNVRLTI
+1216 IDKPNVRLTV
-1226 HLNHPS
+1226 HLNYPG

-1240 AGRAGRDRKMALA
+1240 AGRAGRDKKMALA
-1253 TIMYADK
+1253 TIMYSPKTYPVINA
-1260 QFQKQNIRTRLMGWH
+1260 RTRQWSH
-1275 SADYEVNKFF
+1275 FSADYTNNKFF
-1285 YDANFL
+1285 YDSNFL
-1291 GENFELFVMQMLLS
+1291 GEEFELYVMELLMNGLNIRIS
-1305 CLPMK
+1305 
-1310 ITNEEFI
+1310 NEEI
-1317 GVEEAT
+1317 AGIET
-1323 IGNSQGIL
+1323 LKYGNSKGIL
-1331 QYIQSYPQKSR
+1331 QYINRYAKGTT
-1342 LTYYISY
+1342 LTYYVSY
-1349 HEDELL
+1349 EENEHVLDE
-1355 LEHYNQQLKSVL
+1355 YNTYLKERQMPLFSTWNAKNAKNDRGFSY
-1367 LPIFETPS
+1367 I
-1375 MRRNRYNN
+1375 RD
-1383 KKYGYGYAQ
+1383 YGSAE
-1392 YKEAIQKAIY
+1392 YKDAIQKAIY
-1402 RMCVIGL
+1402 RMCIIGL
-1409 IDDFTEDYWK
+1409 IDDFTEDYAQK
-1419 EEFRIVTICQE
+1419 TFRITTVCQD
-1430 ESKYYDYLRL
+1430 ESHYYDYLSQ

-1532 ITYDLSVRQE
+1532 VTYDSSVRQE

-1617 LFLGQQENE
+1617 LFLGQHENE

-1666 PEDKVFI
+1666 PEDKVYI

>member
-1 MKEVAS
+1 MS
-7 FINTIDGTW
+7 YITDI
-16 NIIYCDGTQ
+16 Q
-25 EEIDDFPLQYEEIGE
+25 
-40 SSEAT
+40 
-45 PIGIEFHW
+45 
-53 DFKNGL
+53 
-59 CPVKIKGKWGF
+59 KI
-70 VDSRFSIVIHPQFD
+70 
-84 MVGETHVWKGACW
+84 
-97 RPEEYSHIINWN
+97 
-109 NGICKVQINGKDAL
+109 
-123 INEKGE
+123 
-129 ILSEYGMRKKIESF
+129 
-143 TISGSTWK
+143 
-151 IKYDDGSEVETH
+151 
-163 TPPIKEYE
+163 
-171 CIGESIGVF
+171 
-180 PFRNDFVKYEVFDIR
+180 
-195 TQYFPFSLTVCSD
+195 SD
-208 NLEQDTVDYNIEFPN
+208 
-223 NNFDKAWWSFRN
+223 
-235 GLCPIKIYSKWG
+235 
-247 FVNSGFDIVIYP
+247 
-259 QYDFVGEVHTQ
+259 
-270 KRGCWRPEEFVH
+270 
-282 CVLWDNGACRV
+282 
-293 LINGNDAMI
+293 
-302 NERGEFLSKYE
+302 
-313 MTIRLTEN
+313 
-321 LTINDIIRISRD
+321 LTINDIIKVSLRYVPDPFKSCPWAYRD
-333 NIPSQYSNRPWE
+333 SEGRTLE
-345 YPGLNHGKAVL
+345 HGTAVL

-375 KLIRALDENEFPYE
+375 KLIRALDENEFPYKN
-389 SLNNGVE
+389 LNNGVE

-417 FGWLSKLKMVTL
+417 FGWLPKLKKVTL

-450 HNAEIVNIPDYLP
+450 QNTEITDIPYYLP
-463 SDERDKY
+463 SDYGDNSNS
-470 KHITEI
+470 ITEI

-489 ILDIEKVS
+489 ILDIEAVS

-505 TSSGTQHIA
+505 TSSGAQHIA

-537 GMRVFTEFRETN
+537 GLRVFTEFRDTN
-549 FGHHPNGKAYGCLI
+549 FGHHPNGRAYGCLI
-563 KSFTYSLTRNS
+563 KSFTYSLIHNS

-580 KYFAPVQLFASYS
+580 SYFAPVQLFAAYS
-593 DTISNEQFASYYDR
+593 DVNLQGSSLQS
-607 NTRGHY
+607 
-613 LLEGAFEILAPFDM
+613 AFEVLAPFDM

-632 LCPVYALISNLISR
+632 LCPVYALVSNLISR

-655 VLDAIS
+655 VLDATGS
-661 SIDKAK
+661 RDKAK

-706 AKIAIDDFLE
+706 AKIAINDFVE

-727 YSNLTLPQINIYG
+727 YSDMTLPQINIYG

-753 IDVSIDQICNP
+753 IDVSIDQLCNP
-764 EESVLSKYKANND
+764 EEVVFSKYKANND
-777 CFFIVR
+777 CYFIVR

-865 LTYQLAAM
+865 LTYQLAAI

-887 LMKDQYEGLLKTG
+887 LMKDQYDGLLKTG

-912 KDREERERRESA
+912 KDREERERRENA
-924 LTSSQIQ
+924 LTGSQIQ

-963 IDEVHCVS
+963 IDEVHCLS

-1047 ELQYYVYHIDA
+1047 ELQYYIYPVDA
-1058 STASTTW
+1058 SAA
-1065 DVGEIKEETLLHVIN
+1065 DKARKVDEIKEDLVLNAIN
-1080 DSTEKLREIQEESI
+1080 DATEKIQEIQNDDSI
-1094 VEGIKKRFLERENIS
+1094 SEIKKRFLERENIS
-1109 NNQKI
+1109 DEGKI
-1114 VEVESTDLSI
+1114 AEVNSTDLYTD
-1124 EVKNEWYSNRKSET
+1124 VNEDWYTARHT
-1138 AGIVFCPR
+1138 DVAGIVFCLR
-1146 AGKDEIKENRNEEKK
+1146 ANKDGKPDVK
-1161 EKPVT
+1161 
-1166 LSVPSVAN
+1166 LSVPTVAN
-1174 ELAKKGIGL
+1174 TLREHNINR

-1188 GGDDTRCQ
+1188 GGDDTSCQ
-1196 EDFLQGN
+1196 DDFLAGETN
-1203 TSLMIATKAFGMG
+1203 LMVATKAFGMG
-1216 IDKSNVRLTI
+1216 IDKPNVRLTV
-1226 HLNHPS
+1226 HLNYPG

-1240 AGRAGRDRKMALA
+1240 AGRAGRDKKMALA
-1253 TIMYADK
+1253 TIMYSPKTYPVINA
-1260 QFQKQNIRTRLMGWH
+1260 RTRQWSH
-1275 SADYEVNKFF
+1275 FSADYTNNKFF
-1285 YDANFL
+1285 YDSNFL
-1291 GENFELFVMQMLLS
+1291 GEEFELYVMELLMNGLNIRIS
-1305 CLPMK
+1305 
-1310 ITNEEFI
+1310 NEEI
-1317 GVEEAT
+1317 AGIET
-1323 IGNSQGIL
+1323 LKYGNSKGIL
-1331 QYIQSYPQKSR
+1331 QYINRYAKGTT
-1342 LTYYISY
+1342 LTYYVSY
-1349 HEDELL
+1349 EENEHVLDE
-1355 LEHYNQQLKSVL
+1355 YNTYLKERQMPLFSTWNAKNAKNDRGFSY
-1367 LPIFETPS
+1367 I
-1375 MRRNRYNN
+1375 RD
-1383 KKYGYGYAQ
+1383 YGSAE
-1392 YKEAIQKAIY
+1392 YKDAIQKAIY
-1402 RMCVIGL
+1402 RMCIIGL
-1409 IDDFTEDYWK
+1409 IDDFTEDYAQK
-1419 EEFRIVTICQE
+1419 TFRITTVCQD
-1430 ESKYYDYLRL
+1430 ESHYYDYLSQ

-1532 ITYDLSVRQE
+1532 VTYDSSVRQE

-1617 LFLGQQENE
+1617 LFLGQHENE

-1666 PEDKVFI
+1666 PEDKAYI

>member
-1 MKEVAS
+1 MSYVTD
-7 FINTIDGTW
+7 I
-16 NIIYCDGTQ
+16 Q
-25 EEIDDFPLQYEEIGE
+25 
-40 SSEAT
+40 
-45 PIGIEFHW
+45 
-53 DFKNGL
+53 
-59 CPVKIKGKWGF
+59 KI
-70 VDSRFSIVIHPQFD
+70 
-84 MVGETHVWKGACW
+84 
-97 RPEEYSHIINWN
+97 
-109 NGICKVQINGKDAL
+109 
-123 INEKGE
+123 
-129 ILSEYGMRKKIESF
+129 
-143 TISGSTWK
+143 
-151 IKYDDGSEVETH
+151 
-163 TPPIKEYE
+163 
-171 CIGESIGVF
+171 
-180 PFRNDFVKYEVFDIR
+180 
-195 TQYFPFSLTVCSD
+195 SD
-208 NLEQDTVDYNIEFPN
+208 
-223 NNFDKAWWSFRN
+223 
-235 GLCPIKIYSKWG
+235 
-247 FVNSGFDIVIYP
+247 
-259 QYDFVGEVHTQ
+259 
-270 KRGCWRPEEFVH
+270 
-282 CVLWDNGACRV
+282 
-293 LINGNDAMI
+293 
-302 NERGEFLSKYE
+302 
-313 MTIRLTEN
+313 
-321 LTINDIIRISRD
+321 LTINDIIKVSLRYVPESFKSCPWAYRD
-333 NIPSQYSNRPWE
+333 SEGRTLE
-345 YPGLNHGKAVL
+345 HGTAVL
-356 ETEEQCCAYMAAY
+356 ETEEQCCVYMAAY
-369 GPMHRH
+369 GPMHQH
-375 KLIRALDENEFPYE
+375 KLIRALDEDEFPYE
-389 SLNNGVE
+389 ALNNGVE

-417 FGWLSKLKMVTL
+417 FGWLSKLKKVTL

-437 QRAVLHVRQALGE
+437 QRAVLHVGQALGGQ
-450 HNAEIVNIPDYLP
+450 NIEIADVSYYLP
-463 SDERDKY
+463 SDYGDNSNS
-470 KHITEI
+470 ITKI
-476 DVHEPCA
+476 DVREPCA

-489 ILDIEKVS
+489 ILDIEAVS
-497 LKGVSKMI
+497 LRGVSKMI
-505 TSSGTQHIA
+505 TSSGAQHIA

-537 GMRVFTEFRETN
+537 GLWVFTEFRDTN
-549 FGHHPNGKAYGCLI
+549 FGHHPNGRAYGCLI

-574 DILHKY
+574 NILHKY
-580 KYFAPVQLFASYS
+580 SYYAPVQLFASYS
-593 DTISNEQFASYYDR
+593 DVNLQGSSLQS
-607 NTRGHY
+607 
-613 LLEGAFEILAPFDM
+613 AFEILAPFDM

-632 LCPVYALISNLISR
+632 LCPVYALVSNLISR
-646 GCPTLASQK
+646 GCPTLASPK

-661 SIDKAK
+661 SKDKAK

-677 TFIEAMISDRMDLKK
+677 TFIEAMISDRIDLKK
-692 DTLNILVIEDDTSV
+692 DTLDILVIEDDTSV
-706 AKIAIDDFLE
+706 AKIAINDFVE

-727 YSNLTLPQINIYG
+727 YSDLTLPPINIYG
-740 KREAKTQTTYDAI
+740 KREAKPQTTYDAI
-753 IDVSIDQICNP
+753 IDVSIDQLCNP
-764 EESVLSKYKANND
+764 EEVVFSDYKANND
-777 CFFIVR
+777 CFFVVR

-804 LVEKDTQGNYHNIED
+804 LVERDTQGNYHNIED

-873 LQPGVTLVV
+873 LQPSVTLVV
-882 DPLRG
+882 DPLKG
-887 LMKDQYEGLLKTG
+887 LMKDQYDGLQKTG
-900 IDCISYI
+900 IDCISFI
-907 NSDIT
+907 NGDIVG
-912 KDREERERRESA
+912 EERTKREQA
-924 LTSSQIQ
+924 LTGSQTQ

-936 PERLSIHRFRE
+936 PERLSIHRFRD
-947 VLRSMRESDVF
+947 VLRSMRESDVY

-980 YLHLGRNLFNYV
+980 YLHLGRNLYNYV

-1023 ELSGSNSYSLEDDA
+1023 ELSGNNSYSLEEDA

-1047 ELQYYVYHIDA
+1047 ELQYYVYHVDT
-1058 STASTTW
+1058 STATTSW
-1065 DVGEIKEETLLHVIN
+1065 DVGEIKENRLLDVIN
-1080 DSTEKLREIQEESI
+1080 DSTEKLKEIQGGYGVEE
-1094 VEGIKKRFLERENIS
+1094 IKKRFLERENIS
-1109 NNQKI
+1109 NKQKI
-1114 VEVESTDLSI
+1114 VEVDSNDLSV
-1124 EVKNEWYSNRKSET
+1124 EVKNEWYLNNKTNAS
-1138 AGIVFCPR
+1138 GIIFCPR
-1146 AGKDEIKENRNEEKK
+1146 AGKDKKNEK
-1161 EKPVT
+1161 EKPVI
-1166 LSVPSVAN
+1166 LSVPSVADILEREGVN
-1174 ELAKKGIGL
+1174 L

-1196 EDFLQGN
+1196 DDFLQDR
-1203 TSLMIATKAFGMG
+1203 TKLMVATKAFGMG

-1226 HLNHPS
+1226 HLNHPC

-1240 AGRAGRDRKMALA
+1240 AGRAGRDGKMALA

-1260 QFQKQNIRTRLMGWH
+1260 QFQNQNVKTRLMEWH

-1285 YDANFL
+1285 YDTNFL
-1291 GENFELFVMQMLLS
+1291 GESFELFVMQLLLS
-1305 CLPMK
+1305 CLPMRF
-1310 ITNEEFI
+1310 TNEEFLGI
-1317 GVEEAT
+1317 EHET
-1323 IGNSQGIL
+1323 SGNAQGIFQTL
-1331 QYIQSYPQKSR
+1331 QKCIKKYPNKR
-1342 LTYYISY
+1342 LTYYVSY
-1349 HEDELL
+1349 HEDEHL
-1355 LEHYNQQLKSVL
+1355 LEHYNQQLRQAL

-1375 MRRNRYNN
+1375 MRRIKFNN
-1383 KKYGYGYAQ
+1383 PKYGYGYAQ

-1419 EEFRIVTICQE
+1419 EEFRIVTICQD
-1430 ESKYYDYLRL
+1430 ESHYYDYLRQ

-1450 VDIMI
+1450 VDVMI

-1532 ITYDLSVRQE
+1532 ITYDSSAHRE

-1550 TNYDIHSESEIS
+1550 TNYDIHNESEIS
-1562 DFNLVRKY
+1562 NFNLVKKY

-1582 SQKDNIKHL
+1582 AQVDNIKHL

-1617 LFLGQQENE
+1617 LFLGQQDNE

-1633 DDYKAVMRLYASQ
+1633 DDYKAVMRLYAKQ

-1654 YTDLLLQHTAIL
+1654 YTNLLLQHAAIL
-1666 PEDKVFI
+1666 PEGKGYI
-1673 EKMQLAIQLEDHVA
+1673 EKIQLAIQLEEHIA
-1687 ELNRIN
+1687 EINRIN

>member
-1 MKEVAS
+1 MS
-7 FINTIDGTW
+7 YINDI
-16 NIIYCDGTQ
+16 Q
-25 EEIDDFPLQYEEIGE
+25 
-40 SSEAT
+40 
-45 PIGIEFHW
+45 
-53 DFKNGL
+53 
-59 CPVKIKGKWGF
+59 KI
-70 VDSRFSIVIHPQFD
+70 
-84 MVGETHVWKGACW
+84 
-97 RPEEYSHIINWN
+97 
-109 NGICKVQINGKDAL
+109 
-123 INEKGE
+123 
-129 ILSEYGMRKKIESF
+129 
-143 TISGSTWK
+143 
-151 IKYDDGSEVETH
+151 
-163 TPPIKEYE
+163 
-171 CIGESIGVF
+171 
-180 PFRNDFVKYEVFDIR
+180 
-195 TQYFPFSLTVCSD
+195 SD
-208 NLEQDTVDYNIEFPN
+208 
-223 NNFDKAWWSFRN
+223 
-235 GLCPIKIYSKWG
+235 
-247 FVNSGFDIVIYP
+247 
-259 QYDFVGEVHTQ
+259 
-270 KRGCWRPEEFVH
+270 
-282 CVLWDNGACRV
+282 
-293 LINGNDAMI
+293 
-302 NERGEFLSKYE
+302 
-313 MTIRLTEN
+313 
-321 LTINDIIRISRD
+321 LTINDIIKVSLRYVPDPFKSCPWAYRD
-333 NIPSQYSNRPWE
+333 SKGRTLE
-345 YPGLNHGKAVL
+345 HGTAVL

-375 KLIRALDENEFPYE
+375 KLIRALDENEFPYKN
-389 SLNNGVE
+389 LNNGVE

-417 FGWLSKLKMVTL
+417 FGWLSKLKKVTL
-429 EEPSNVAR
+429 EEPSNVSNVAR
-437 QRAVLHVRQALGE
+437 QRAVLHVRQALWGQ
-450 HNAEIVNIPDYLP
+450 NIEITDVPYYLP
-463 SDERDKY
+463 SDYGDNSNS
-470 KHITEI
+470 ITEI
-476 DVHEPCA
+476 AVHEPCA

-489 ILDIEKVS
+489 ILDIEAVS
-497 LKGVSKMI
+497 LKGASKMI
-505 TSSGTQHIA
+505 TSSGGQHIA

-537 GMRVFTEFRETN
+537 GLRVFTEFRDTN
-549 FGHHPNGKAYGCLI
+549 FGHHPNGRAYGCLI
-563 KSFTYSLTRNS
+563 KSFTYSLIHNS

-580 KYFAPVQLFASYS
+580 SYFAPVQLFAAYS
-593 DTISNEQFASYYDR
+593 DVNLQGSSLQS
-607 NTRGHY
+607 
-613 LLEGAFEILAPFDM
+613 AFEVLAPFDM

-632 LCPVYALISNLISR
+632 LCPVYALVSNLISR

-655 VLDAIS
+655 VLDATGS
-661 SIDKAK
+661 RDKAK

-706 AKIAIDDFLE
+706 AKIAINDFVE

-727 YSNLTLPQINIYG
+727 YSDMTLPQINIYG

-753 IDVSIDQICNP
+753 IDVSIDQLCNP
-764 EESVLSKYKANND
+764 EEVVFSKYKANND
-777 CFFIVR
+777 CYFIVR

-865 LTYQLAAM
+865 LTYQLAAI

-887 LMKDQYEGLLKTG
+887 LMKDQYDGLLKTG

-912 KDREERERRESA
+912 KDREERERRENA
-924 LTSSQIQ
+924 LTGSQIQ

-1047 ELQYYVYHIDA
+1047 ELQYYIYPVDA
-1058 STASTTW
+1058 SAA
-1065 DVGEIKEETLLHVIN
+1065 DKARKVDEIKEDLVLNAIN
-1080 DSTEKLREIQEESI
+1080 DATEKIQEIQNDDSI
-1094 VEGIKKRFLERENIS
+1094 SEIKKRFLERENIS
-1109 NNQKI
+1109 DEGKI
-1114 VEVESTDLSI
+1114 AEVNSTDLYTD
-1124 EVKNEWYSNRKSET
+1124 VNEDWYTARHT
-1138 AGIVFCPR
+1138 DVAGIVFCLR
-1146 AGKDEIKENRNEEKK
+1146 ANKDGKPDVK
-1161 EKPVT
+1161 
-1166 LSVPSVAN
+1166 LSVPTVAN
-1174 ELAKKGIGL
+1174 TLREHNINR

-1188 GGDDTRCQ
+1188 GGDDTSCQ
-1196 EDFLQGN
+1196 DDFLAGETN
-1203 TSLMIATKAFGMG
+1203 LMVATKAFGMG
-1216 IDKSNVRLTI
+1216 IDKPNVRLTV
-1226 HLNHPS
+1226 HLNYPG

-1240 AGRAGRDRKMALA
+1240 AGRAGRDKKMALA
-1253 TIMYADK
+1253 TIMYSPKTYPVINA
-1260 QFQKQNIRTRLMGWH
+1260 RTRQWSH
-1275 SADYEVNKFF
+1275 FSADYTNNKFF
-1285 YDANFL
+1285 YDSNFL
-1291 GENFELFVMQMLLS
+1291 GEEFELYVMELLMNGLNIRIS
-1305 CLPMK
+1305 
-1310 ITNEEFI
+1310 NEEI
-1317 GVEEAT
+1317 AGIET
-1323 IGNSQGIL
+1323 LKYGNSKGIL
-1331 QYIQSYPQKSR
+1331 QYINRYAKGTT
-1342 LTYYISY
+1342 LTYYVSY
-1349 HEDELL
+1349 EENEHVLDE
-1355 LEHYNQQLKSVL
+1355 YNTYLKERQMPLFSTWNAKNAKNDRGFSY
-1367 LPIFETPS
+1367 I
-1375 MRRNRYNN
+1375 RD
-1383 KKYGYGYAQ
+1383 YGSAE
-1392 YKEAIQKAIY
+1392 YKDAIQKAIY
-1402 RMCVIGL
+1402 RMCIIGL
-1409 IDDFTEDYWK
+1409 IDDFTEDYAQK
-1419 EEFRIVTICQE
+1419 TFRITTVCQD
-1430 ESKYYDYLRL
+1430 ESHYYDYLSQ

-1532 ITYDLSVRQE
+1532 VTYDSSVRQE

-1617 LFLGQQENE
+1617 LFLGQHENE

-1666 PEDKVFI
+1666 PEDKVYI